1 MKQGKNKIKSSNTF
15 ERLDRI
21 RVATGQ
27 TWEQIAQQLNVDRSM
42 LFHVKAERRN
52 LSAKALFRL
61 EQMEQVA
68 GVGSPTDTG
77 VFSRDKSTGKSSPK
91 LLERITT
98 HPELSTLKVTAE
110 DVDRGFICIPVQY
123 RRGEP
128 PPGYSDTVKINALTG
143 GKAAQVFVDFL
154 IEEDVEELLIKC
166 LPERHANKEF
176 LRQVAPTT
184 FANLF
189 EAALSLT
196 FGVNWRKNMP
206 NLSEK
211 MKARRNS

>member
-15 ERLDRI
+15 ESLDRV

-27 TWEQIAQQLNVDRSM
+27 TWEQSAQQLNLDRSM

-52 LSAKALFRL
+52 LSSKALFRL

-68 GVGSPTDTG
+68 GVGSPTGVG
-77 VFSRDKSTGKSSPK
+77 VFSQDKSTRKSSSK
-91 LLERITT
+91 LLERIIT

-110 DVDRGFICIPVQY
+110 DVDRGFICISVQY

-143 GKAAQVFVDFL
+143 GKGAQVFVDFL
-154 IEEDVEELLIKC
+154 IEEDVEDFLTKC
-166 LPERHANKEF
+166 LPEKQANREF

-184 FANLF
+184 F
-189 EAALSLT
+189 
-196 FGVNWRKNMP
+196 
-206 NLSEK
+206 
-211 MKARRNS
+211 